1 MRSVRCGFLPLPFT
15 SIEAYLARSS
25 GGREGGREGGSNQAR
40 NILLARPPLIF
51 SVRRLRQTN
60 VKYFGHIPQGSN
72 EYIYSS
78 RIFILAVL
86 FRC

>member
-60 VKYFGHIPQGSN
+60 VATYRKDRTS
-72 EYIYSS
+72 IYSS
-78 RIFILAVL
+78 RIFILAEL